1 VTRYLSGRTALLA
14 AVMLLAAGGVWQLGS
29 ALFIPAKA
37 VVAQILLHRA
47 WDRTLAGEAN
57 VKPWPWADTWPVA
70 RLKLPDTGTDLIVL
84 AGASGQALAFGP
96 GHVGGTVAPGRPGL
110 SMIGGHRDTHLK
122 ALARL
127 KPGSRVQIQ
136 RPDGATRMYRVDATT
151 IADSRHPWAAPEDV
165 DRLVLVTCYPFDAL
179 IPGGPLRYLV
189 HATPLYTADVSSV
202 RRPTGISRTGAPY

>member
-1 VTRYLSGRTALLA
+1 MIRRVSRRKALL
-14 AVMLLAAGGVWQLGS
+14 VVGLLLAAGGVWQLGS

-47 WDRTLAGEAN
+47 WERTLAGEAN

-96 GHVGGTVAPGRPGL
+96 GHVGGTAPPGRPGL

-127 KPGSRVQIQ
+127 KPGNRVEIQ
-136 RPDGATRMYRVDATT
+136 RPDGATRIYRVDAAT
-151 IADSRHPWAAPEDV
+151 IADSREPWTAPEDT

-189 HATPLYTADVSSV
+189 HAAPLYTADVSNTPQ
-202 RRPTGISRTGAPY
+202 PTGNPGRTAPY

>member
-1 VTRYLSGRTALLA
+1 MSRRTALRAAVLVLA
-14 AVMLLAAGGVWQLGS
+14 AAGAWQVGA

-47 WDRTLAGEAN
+47 WDTTLAGGDR

-70 RLKLPDTGTDLIVL
+70 RLRLPDHGTDLIVL
-84 AGASGQALAFGP
+84 AGAHGQALAFGP
-96 GHVGGTVAPGRPGL
+96 GHVAGTAPPGRRGL

-122 ALARL
+122 VLAKL
-127 KPGSRVQIQ
+127 KPGSRVEIQ
-136 RPDGATRMYRVDATT
+136 RPDGATRVYRVEATT
-151 IADSRHPWAAPEDV
+151 IADATEPWAAPADA

-189 HATPLYTADVSSV
+189 QATPLYTADT
-202 RRPTGISRTGAPY
+202 PG

>member
-1 VTRYLSGRTALLA
+1 MRHRKTVTA
-14 AVMLLAAGGVWQLGS
+14 AGIVLAAGGVWQIGA

-37 VVAQILLHRA
+37 VVAQVLLHRA
-47 WDRTLAGEAN
+47 WETTLAGGKQ

-70 RLKLPDTGTDLIVL
+70 RLRLPDQRTDLIVL

-96 GHVGGTVAPGRPGL
+96 GHVSGTAPPGRPGL

-122 ALARL
+122 VLAKL
-127 KPGSRVQIQ
+127 TPGSRIEIQ
-136 RPDGATRMYRVDATT
+136 RPDGATRIYRVDATT
-151 IADSRHPWAAPEDV
+151 IADARQPWAAPEDT

-189 HATPLYTADVSSV
+189 HATPLYTADVSSMQE
-202 RRPTGISRTGAPY
+202 PTGIPDAPAPY